1 MLAEFNGDTMS
12 LSVSGI
18 SMVRN
23 LRVERKVTGN
33 MAVAVGSVDC
43 CSCFGSRASDCGFG
57 FVNVTMLHTVFCWMT
72 CLRDLIN
79 NSDRYF
85 YPTW

>member
-33 MAVAVGSVDC
+33 MAIAVGSVDC
-43 CSCFGSRASDCGFG
+43 CSCLGSRAYDCGFG
-57 FVNVTMLHTVFCWMT
+57 FVNVTMLHTV
-72 CLRDLIN
+72 L
-79 NSDRYF
+79 DRKSVV
-85 YPTW
+85 